1 METNTSFFD
10 QRYEIKE
17 QLGLGGMGAVY
28 KALDRLTTETIALK
42 RVFAPVENLLFSS
55 IIENDDLRLALAQ
68 EFQTLAS
75 LRHPNIISVL
85 DYGFDAEKQPYFTME
100 LMHNARS
107 LVGAS
112 RFQKAEIKVDYVLQ
126 MLLALDYLHH
136 RGILHRDLKP
146 GNVLVADNHVKI
158 LDFGLAISHNH
169 IPEEA
174 VGTISYMAPELL
186 EERPPSKASDLFA
199 VGIMI
204 FEMFAG
210 EHPFDPTGNIMEMI
224 YHITVL
230 EPDYGKLEMP
240 PGGIAVLEKLLT
252 KDPADRYHN
261 ARDVIHD
268 LCKAYDRP
276 VPEETEAIRESFLQA
291 AKLVGRKSELAK
303 LENAL
308 DELMTSGQG
317 SAFLIGGESGVG
329 KSRLLD
335 ELRVRALVKG
345 LQVFRGDAVAQNAM
359 PFQLWRQPL
368 RRLVLSADLS
378 DGQVDLLRQLVPDI
392 HKLLNREPG
401 DTTYTGSSAVQ
412 DTILSVLSSQKYP
425 VVLILEDLQ
434 WASESLDILQRVI
447 RIVKN
452 MPLLILG
459 SYRNDEQPTLPE
471 KLPGSQ
477 TLTLERLPQD
487 AIGEL
492 AYSMLGDAGR
502 DKGMVKFLEKQTEGN
517 IFFLV
522 EVVRALAEEA
532 GRLDQ
537 VGRDTLPMKV
547 FTGGMQSIV
556 QRRLSQIPDWG
567 QPLLQ
572 QAALIGRDIDLKL
585 LEALMPTL
593 DSAPEINKWLL
604 ACSNAAVLEVREEMW
619 RFAHDKLREGT
630 LLSIPEGDLP
640 QLHLHIAEAI
650 ETIYPD
656 ASEYAGA
663 LADHWGAAG
672 DTVKQW
678 HYAKL
683 AGQQA
688 LEISVYPEALQYLQ
702 IALDNIEV
710 AQREANRPQILCQMG
725 TAHRYQGNHERAS
738 ELFNQSLIFAEEY
751 VDLHTKTEVLRQLG
765 SIKRNQ
771 GHYEEALHHFSESL
785 ALARQLDDKNTE
797 GLVLS
802 NLGDVHR
809 MLGHLEEAINYHQQA
824 LSIARQINNQW
835 LEGISLDNL
844 GGVYL
849 DKAQYDRAIEYQ
861 KDALELFKSN
871 GNRRSEG
878 IAWSNLGQSQQS
890 ILRYDDALASYQKSL
905 TIVQDIGDI
914 VGESI
919 CLDNLGDLY
928 QDLGDLDVALDY
940 YNRSLNLTR
949 QAGNRR
955 NEANRLFDMAKANIG
970 LNNYVIA
977 TEYATAAYEIVVDLK
992 DEDKQALYSRTL
1004 GWSLLGEGHVTQARD
1019 VLYRAAVTLGHTK
1032 YSYDAAAAYGVACL
1046 HDNDRQSAHN
1056 AFTQAINRS
1065 QAIIDSE
1072 PRNYYAW
1079 FALGLA
1085 RAGLAMLDSQ
1095 DYDPAIEAYQAGITL
1110 ASHKGL
1116 RAEKIHQLDELERV
1130 GIDFLD
1136 ELKAILRFDTD

>member
-28 KALDRLTTETIALK
+28 KALDRLTAETIALK

-85 DYGFDAEKQPYFTME
+85 DYGFDAEQQPYFTME
-100 LMHNARS
+100 LMSNARS

-112 RFQKAEIKVDYVLQ
+112 RFQNAEVKIEYVLQ

-146 GNVLVADNHVKI
+146 GNVLVADNQVKI
-158 LDFGLAISHNH
+158 LDFGLAVGLNH
-169 IPEEA
+169 IPEES

-252 KDPADRYHN
+252 KDPDDRYHN

-268 LCKAYDRP
+268 LCNAYDRP

-291 AKLVGRKSELAK
+291 AKLVGRKDELAE
-303 LENAL
+303 LETAL
-308 DELMTSGQG
+308 DELMSSGQG
-317 SAFLIGGESGVG
+317 SAYLIGGESGVG

-345 LQVFRGDAVAQNAM
+345 VQVFRGDAASQNAM

-392 HKLLNREPG
+392 HKLLNREAG
-401 DTTYTGSSAVQ
+401 DTTYTGSSALQ
-412 DTILSVLSSQKYP
+412 DTILSVLRNQKYP

-434 WASESLDILQRVI
+434 WAVESLDVLQRAV
-447 RIVKN
+447 RVVKN
-452 MPLLILG
+452 LPLLILG
-459 SYRNDEQPTLPE
+459 SYRDDEQPALPE

-477 TLTLERLPQD
+477 TLKLERLPQD

-492 AYSMLGDAGR
+492 AFSMLGDAGR

-547 FTGGMQSIV
+547 FTGGMQSIIH
-556 QRRLSQIPDWG
+556 RRLGQVPEWG
-567 QPLLQ
+567 QALLQ
-572 QAALIGRDIDLKL
+572 QAALIGRDVDLKL

-593 DSAPEINKWLL
+593 DDPPEINKWLL
-604 ACSNAAVLEVREEMW
+604 ACSNAAVLEVREELW

-630 LLSIPEGDLP
+630 LLSIPPEELP
-640 QLHLHIAEAI
+640 QMHLHIAEAI
-650 ETIYPD
+650 EAIYPD
-656 ASEYAGA
+656 ALEYAGA

-678 HYAKL
+678 RYAKL

-702 IALDNIEV
+702 IALDNIDV
-710 AQREANRPQILCQMG
+710 ADREANRPQILCQMG
-725 TAHRYQGNHERAS
+725 TAHRYQGNYERAS
-738 ELFNQSLIFAEEY
+738 NLFNQSLTYAEEY

-771 GHYEEALHHFSESL
+771 GQFEEALPHFTESL
-785 ALARQLDDKNTE
+785 ELARQLEDQNTE

-809 MLGHLEEAINYHQQA
+809 MLGHLEEAVNNHQHA
-824 LSIARQINNQW
+824 LAIARQTNNQW

-849 DKAQYDRAIEYQ
+849 DKGQYDRAIEYQ

-878 IAWSNLGQSQQS
+878 IAWGNLGQSQQS
-890 ILRYDDALASYQKSL
+890 ILKYDDALESYKKSL
-905 TIVQDIGDI
+905 AIVQDIGDL
-914 VGESI
+914 VGEGI
-919 CLDNLGDLY
+919 CLDNLGDAY
-928 QDLGDLDVALDY
+928 QDLGELEIALDY
-940 YNRSLNLTR
+940 YNRSLALTR

-955 NEANRLFDMAKANIG
+955 NEANRLFDMAKAHIG
-970 LNNYVIA
+970 LKNYDIA
-977 TEYATAAYEIVVDLK
+977 TEYAKSAYEIAVALK

-1004 GWSLLGEGHVTQARD
+1004 GWAFLGEGNISQARN

-1032 YSYDAAAAYGVACL
+1032 YGYDAAAAYGVACL
-1046 HDNDRQSAHN
+1046 HEGDTTSAYN
-1056 AFTQAINRS
+1056 AFTQSIDRS
-1065 QAIIDSE
+1065 QAVIDDQ

-1079 FALGLA
+1079 YALGLA
-1085 RAGLAMLDSQ
+1085 RTGLAMMDSQ
-1095 DYDPAIEAYQAGITL
+1095 EYDSAVEAYQAGITL

-1130 GIDFLD
+1130 GLDFLD
-1136 ELKAILRFDTD
+1136 DLKAILRFDTD